1 VTSVEGV
8 KVGPDVGGSVDEEDE
23 DCNVLVSELK
33 LDVVE
38 VELKNSN
45 TALTL
50 LTSDV
55 DGVAVSTSN
64 EEVDSVAAVL
74 VPESV
79 LLDIAVEAVA
89 DDGVD

>member
-1 VTSVEGV
+1 MGSDVE
-8 KVGPDVGGSVDEEDE
+8 GSVDEEDK

-33 LDVVE
+33 LDAVE

>member
-1 VTSVEGV
+1 MTSVEGV

-23 DCNVLVSELK
+23 DCNVLVSELEI
-33 LDVVE
+33 DAVG

-55 DGVAVSTSN
+55 EGVAVSIAN
-64 EEVDSVAAVL
+64 EEAYSVGAVL

-79 LLDIAVEAVA
+79 LLDVAVEVIA
-89 DDGVD
+89 DDDID